1 MRKAEDG
8 DRRLEGRDQKSEDRS
23 QKTEVGGRKAEV
35 GSQQMQIRS
44 AKDLK
49 VYQKAYALAMELYQ
63 LSISWPSEENLL
75 SNSDS

>member
-1 MRKAEDG
+1 MRRSEKQKVRKRQRLGIRGRRSEDG
-8 DRRLEGRDQKSEDRS
+8 GQRS
-23 QKTEVGGRKAEV
+23 EV